1 MCGRVIF
8 IDHHVEYALGDN
20 FMFVDLTLKPVES
33 LNECM
38 ANINNRSCNSESD
51 VNIVFR
57 LHQGVR
63 CHNIACL

>member
-33 LNECM
+33 LNDCM
-38 ANINNRSCNSESD
+38 ANVNNCSCNSDSD

-57 LHQGVR
+57 LHQG
-63 CHNIACL
+63 IISSSIP